1 MTSKKF
7 GLSQATI
14 GNVDMCKLSIAFACI
29 ATVALKNWGYIVYA
43 AQAFMILMVFSK
55 CVRARRIPSIGLYAA
70 AYGFF
75 ACWCLT
81 STFWA
86 ANPSETLSAFVGI
99 VQFVVL
105 GGCIAVYVRL
115 EQNADFLISCLA
127 WASFALVVVLV
138 FATPLSAWV
147 ESAGA
152 MEDAASDSNR
162 IGPSVGYHP
171 NALGHTCA
179 VGVVIWLYKYMKS
192 GRRAVNLLPAVLMCA
207 TIIFTKL
214 RLSIVVT
221 AACLV
226 LYWFLISKGFLRKV
240 IVLTVLLLVSVL
252 VFWALLNVPMLY
264 QIVGFRFEAMLGLSG
279 SVDASTETRSE
290 MIAIALEL
298 FSGNPITGIGFANYS
313 YYYFYDYGGWAM
325 TYAHSNYAELLAGLG
340 LPGVIA
346 YYAVPVWT
354 LYALIKNRK
363 SATSREMHALLIAFG
378 VCFLIADY
386 SSISYTNDYVQI
398 LWAVSY
404 AYALGLKR
412 SNPILS
418 NEANRVMGVARNE
431 GSFVFGSKA

>member
-1 MTSKKF
+1 M
-7 GLSQATI
+7 
-14 GNVDMCKLSIAFACI
+14 
-29 ATVALKNWGYIVYA
+29 
-43 AQAFMILMVFSK
+43 
-55 CVRARRIPSIGLYAA
+55 
-70 AYGFF
+70 
-75 ACWCLT
+75 
-81 STFWA
+81 
-86 ANPSETLSAFVGI
+86 
-99 VQFVVL
+99 
-105 GGCIAVYVRL
+105 
-115 EQNADFLISCLA
+115 
-127 WASFALVVVLV
+127 
-138 FATPLSAWV
+138 
-147 ESAGA
+147 
-152 MEDAASDSNR
+152 
-162 IGPSVGYHP
+162 
-171 NALGHTCA
+171 
-179 VGVVIWLYKYMKS
+179 
-192 GRRAVNLLPAVLMCA
+192 
-207 TIIFTKL
+207 
-214 RLSIVVT
+214 VT